1 MTEQAEYRCGYCQT
15 PQSFTAM
22 PLHVEHIIPL
32 AAGGSSS
39 ESNLWLACPL
49 CNGHKGVQTVARDP
63 VTGMQVPLFD
73 PRRQLW
79 SDHFRWSEDGIHIVG
94 STPCG
99 RATVI
104 ALKLNHAHL
113 TGARQ
118 RWVAVGWHPPRT

>member
-1 MTEQAEYRCGYCQT
+1 MARVSIPTAVRRRVTEQAEYRCGYCQT

-63 VTGMQVPLFD
+63 VTGLKSLCSILD
-73 PRRQLW
+73 AN
-79 SDHFRWSEDGIHIVG
+79 S
-94 STPCG
+94 G
-99 RATVI
+99 RITFA
-104 ALKLNHAHL
+104 
-113 TGARQ
+113 GARM
-118 RWVAVGWHPPRT
+118 ASIS